1 MPPAPEILKEIME
14 ENKMRKV
21 MSILSAAF
29 FMTTLCTAAFADIV
43 PGAVLYL
50 DARDN
55 PTHPDAWTN
64 LAGGWRID
72 TAHGA
77 RACA

>member
-1 MPPAPEILKEIME
+1 
-14 ENKMRKV
+14 
-21 MSILSAAF
+21 MSILGAAF
-29 FMTTLCTAAFADIV
+29 LMGTLCTVALADIV

-64 LAGGWRID
+64 LAGDGGAIPPMVLQPALEEG
-72 TAHGA
+72 AHQNPGY
-77 RACA
+77 RH

>member
-1 MPPAPEILKEIME
+1 
-14 ENKMRKV
+14 MRKV
-21 MSILSAAF
+21 ISILGAAF
-29 FMTTLCTAAFADIV
+29 ILTTLYTAVHADIV

-64 LAGGWRID
+64 LAGDGGSSPHLKKDPSKSRIS
-72 TAHGA
+72 A
-77 RACA
+77 

>member
-1 MPPAPEILKEIME
+1 
-14 ENKMRKV
+14 MRKV
-21 MSILSAAF
+21 MSILGAAF
-29 FMTTLCTAAFADIV
+29 LMGTLCTAALADIV

-64 LAGGWRID
+64 LAGDGGSSPHLKKDPSKSRIS
-72 TAHGA
+72 A
-77 RACA
+77 

>member
-1 MPPAPEILKEIME
+1 
-14 ENKMRKV
+14 MRKV
-21 MSILSAAF
+21 MSILGAAF
-29 FMTTLCTAAFADIV
+29 FLATLCTAALADIV

-64 LAGGWRID
+64 LAGDGGAIPPMVLQPALEEG
-72 TAHGA
+72 AHQNPGY
-77 RACA
+77 RH

>member
-1 MPPAPEILKEIME
+1 
-14 ENKMRKV
+14 MRKV

-29 FMTTLCTAAFADIV
+29 FMTTLCAAAFADIV

-64 LAGGWRID
+64 LAGDGGSLPPMALAPALEEG
-72 TAHGA
+72 AHQNPGY
-77 RACA
+77 RH